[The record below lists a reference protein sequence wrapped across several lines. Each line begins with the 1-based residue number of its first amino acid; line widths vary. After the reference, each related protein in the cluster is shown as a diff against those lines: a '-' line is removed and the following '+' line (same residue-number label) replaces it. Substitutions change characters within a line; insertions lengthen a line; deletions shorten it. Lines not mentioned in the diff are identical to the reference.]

1 LSGVLD
7 EGPALVAAAVAA
19 GSRASGRQLSAPV
32 KLTGSDRSVVL
43 RCADEAGG
51 TVVVKTYPA
60 DGDGPSSF
68 AAEAAGL
75 TVTGDTGVAPQLL
88 AADLS
93 SLTVVMSDLGS
104 APSMADVL
112 LRGSADAA
120 GSALL
125 EWAEAC
131 GGLSAA
137 TIRRR
142 DDFETMKSRYLA
154 GRPHES
160 YAIRLRDRVLGA
172 GERVAKLAAWP
183 ENGLTGVRVPG
194 QIEADLRVVAD
205 AIAPNR
211 YPVFT
216 PGDICPDNNLITA
229 GGIRFLDFE
238 TADVYSVFLDAAYI
252 RMPFSTCWCVFRL
265 PAQVATA
272 TEAVYRSQ
280 IAAVHPQLADDATW
294 QAGVRCAV
302 AAWSL
307 SSMYWLLPRSVEQD
321 EPMNPEDHS
330 PRRRQLMRY
339 RWQVLAT
346 ELESAQTLPALAE
359 LARSL
364 LAATEGWHAADLPLY
379 PAFR

>member
-1 LSGVLD
+1 MSGVLD
-7 EGPALVAAAVAA
+7 EGSALVAAAVAA

-60 DGDGPSSF
+60 DADGPSSF

-75 TVTGDTGVAPQLL
+75 TVSCGTGLAPELL
-88 AADLS
+88 AADPS
-93 SLTVVMSDLGS
+93 SLTVVISDLGS
-104 APSMADVL
+104 GQSLADVL

-120 GSALL
+120 SSALL
-125 EWAEAC
+125 DWARAC

-137 TIRRR
+137 MSSRC
-142 DDFETMKSRYLA
+142 DDFETIRYRYLG
-154 GRPHES
+154 GRPGES
-160 YAIRLRDRVLGA
+160 YAIRLRERVLGA
-172 GERVAKLAAWP
+172 GEMAAKLAARP

-194 QIEADLRVVAD
+194 QIDADLRAVAD
-205 AIAPNR
+205 TVAASR

-229 GGIRFLDFE
+229 DGIRFLDFE
-238 TADVYSVFLDAAYI
+238 SADIYSVFLDAAYI

-265 PAQVATA
+265 PAEIAAA

-280 IAAVHPQLADDATW
+280 VASAHPELADDATW
-294 QAGVRCAV
+294 DAGVRCAV

-307 SSMYWLLPRSVEQD
+307 SSTYWLLPRSVERD
-321 EPMNPEDHS
+321 EPMNPADQS

-364 LAATEGWHAADLPLY
+364 LAATEDWQAADLPLY